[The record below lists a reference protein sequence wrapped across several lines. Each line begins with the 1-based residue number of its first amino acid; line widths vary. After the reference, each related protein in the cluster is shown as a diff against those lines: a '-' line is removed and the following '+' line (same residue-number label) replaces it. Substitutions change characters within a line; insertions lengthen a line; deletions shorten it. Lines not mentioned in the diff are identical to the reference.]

1 MGKRSHPSTP
11 TPSPWSPAH
20 GTPAALQPVDGVR
33 LQGGQDG
40 TQGGE
45 VPQFPA
51 ALGSGVEGVLV
62 TPQTCLI
69 PMYDP
74 PLIP

>member
-1 MGKRSHPSTP
+1 MGKRSHPSAP

-33 LQGGQDG
+33 LQGRQDG
-40 TQGGE
+40 TQRGE
-45 VPQFPA
+45 VPQLPA
-51 ALGSGVEGVLV
+51 ALGGGVEGVLV
-62 TPQTCLI
+62 TLQACLI
-69 PMYDP
+69 PKYDP